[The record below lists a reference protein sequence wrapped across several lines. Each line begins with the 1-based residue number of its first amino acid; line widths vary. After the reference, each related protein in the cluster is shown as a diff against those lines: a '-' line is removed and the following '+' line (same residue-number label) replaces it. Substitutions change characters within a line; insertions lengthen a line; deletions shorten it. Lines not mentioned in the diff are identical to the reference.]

1 VDGKAVQTLTE
12 EITRLGLTNHVVSD
26 SQLAR
31 ILSGSPQRRHH
42 LVNRALKA
50 GELIRVRRGLYVLEA
65 RLRDHGVHP
74 FALAQALVPGS
85 YVSFETAL
93 AHHGWIPEAVRA
105 VACVTPGRKSA
116 AFEVPAFGSF
126 SFSPLAIEDGGFLE
140 LVAREASESQHML
153 VAKPVR
159 ALMDLACLRKWEWQG
174 LAWLTEGLRI
184 ESDLL
189 RAITGADI
197 GTLEEVYKHRRMKS
211 FLRELA
217 RKLGHD

>member
-1 VDGKAVQTLTE
+1 MQTLTE
-12 EITRLGLTNHVVSD
+12 EITRQGLTNHVVSD

-31 ILSGSPQRRHH
+31 MLSGSAQRRHH
-42 LVNRALKA
+42 LVNRALKS
-50 GELIRVRRGLYVLEA
+50 GELIRVRRGLYVLDA

-93 AHHGWIPEAVRA
+93 AHHGWIPEAVRT

-126 SFSPLAIEDGGFLE
+126 SFSPLAIEEGGFLE

-159 ALMDLACLRKWEWQG
+159 ALMDLACLRKWSWQG
-174 LAWLTEGLRI
+174 LAWLIEGLRI
-184 ESDLL
+184 ESELL
-189 RAITGADI
+189 AGVSHADI
-197 GTLEEVYKHRRMKS
+197 LTLTAVYKHKRMKLL
-211 FLRELA
+211 LREFA
-217 RKLGHD
+217 GALGHD